1 MFDETPRSKE
11 ACDKNELFRDYAK
24 HKLLS
29 EMKRLFPSSEEDG
42 EVTAGTEEL
51 N

>member
-1 MFDETPRSKE
+1 MFDMTPRSKE
-11 ACDKNELFRDYAK
+11 ACDKNELFRDCTK

-29 EMKRLFPSSEEDG
+29 EMKRLFPSSEG